1 MSSKLPAS
9 LQASE
14 EDIQMMLAAQVHLG
28 TKNCDKTMEPYVYKR
43 RADGECFWEWML
55 LLLAEGQVYGTVF
68 RTTGKTLDVSK
79 KTDIKEEGRED
90 TIRKQEKP
98 AAATCYKSFPD

>member
-14 EDIQMMLAAQVHLG
+14 EDVQMMLAAQVHLG

-43 RADGECFWEWML
+43 RADGEWFWIKVL
-55 LLLAEGQVYGTVF
+55 LLEYLVWGCEEHIPRSRS
-68 RTTGKTLDVSK
+68 RTGAWMAMQG
-79 KTDIKEEGRED
+79 IGW
-90 TIRKQEKP
+90 Q
-98 AAATCYKSFPD
+98 

>member
-43 RADGECFWEWML
+43 RADGEWIGIWHSC
-55 LLLAEGQVYGTVF
+55 T
-68 RTTGKTLDVSK
+68 
-79 KTDIKEEGRED
+79 
-90 TIRKQEKP
+90 
-98 AAATCYKSFPD
+98 AAAGGIWDWECTTHGLRNVLYMCCGRIGKIGDAAAGSRSRNTAKGPH

>member
-14 EDIQMMLAAQVHLG
+14 EDVQMMLAAQVHLG

-43 RADGECFWEWML
+43 RADGEWDSGSVL
-55 LLLAEGQVYGTVF
+55 LLDSLG
-68 RTTGKTLDVSK
+68 
-79 KTDIKEEGRED
+79 
-90 TIRKQEKP
+90 
-98 AAATCYKSFPD
+98 

>member
-14 EDIQMMLAAQVHLG
+14 EDYQMMLAAQVHLG

-43 RADGECFWEWML
+43 RADGACILF
-55 LLLAEGQVYGTVF
+55 
-68 RTTGKTLDVSK
+68 
-79 KTDIKEEGRED
+79 
-90 TIRKQEKP
+90 
-98 AAATCYKSFPD
+98 